1 MTNPPGAADFF
12 ALEAGECLDRL
23 ELLITQGDAPAPAE
37 LLRSARAL
45 RGSALMANHS
55 AIARAAAGFE
65 GLARALRDRGRL
77 WDASTR
83 ERAGQA
89 VDELRH
95 LVRRVRDWSE
105 GDAQR
110 AARIAADLDAL
121 AGSSSGDS
129 LRPVE
134 AAERSGVNTG
144 VRAFV
149 AREGALIAS
158 ALDRAAR
165 ALEASPESREPLYAV
180 LRRMQS
186 LRGLAEIGD
195 LTPLPEIL
203 DGIELAVGDLTRLFA
218 PPPGVSRLLD
228 SAAAALTRV
237 SRDVADQGRPDADP
251 PEARRFTELLL
262 RAFATEQDV
271 LPIESL
277 YREGDAEP
285 MQRSLAQPQFSA
297 PSPLGAVELV
307 SYGEHLTQAADRIT
321 GAGSATA
328 RDLRL
333 YALVSILRSVAV
345 PGPDP
350 VTPALA
356 RFGRAAR
363 SAIGSGA
370 AAAEPEEFGGRLREA
385 GRLLSGLAEHGV
397 QSVAAE
403 RLAAI
408 AVQLDAAGAAEEVEV
423 PAAQEPAGVRQAN
436 GTAAAVPAPADTD
449 VVPVES
455 LAFDGES
462 VFPPRETPAPAA
474 SHAAVVIEPEVVEP
488 GIVEPDVVDIT
499 SLAPSDRLQLERAY
513 DTYRQLM
520 SSAPAAPGGAPAAAA
535 PSDAMPPAPPMRR
548 ATDLPPV
555 DIRSLCYSGRGA
567 LERAAEVRAEVTR
580 RLGDS
585 GDLRTVEP
593 LLRELLDL
601 VPLALDIAH

>member
-1 MTNPPGAADFF
+1 MTNPLGAADFF

-23 ELLITQGDAPAPAE
+23 EVLITQGDAPAPAE
-37 LLRSARAL
+37 LLRTARAL

-129 LRPVE
+129 LRPLA
-134 AAERSGVNTG
+134 AAEPAGVNTG

-165 ALEASPESREPLYAV
+165 ALETSPESREPLYAV

-218 PPPGVSRLLD
+218 PPPGVSELLD
-228 SAAAALTRV
+228 AAAAALTRV

-277 YREGDAEP
+277 YREGDADP

-307 SYGEHLTQAADRIT
+307 SYGEHLAQAADRIT

-385 GRLLSGLAEHGV
+385 GRLLSGLAETGV

-403 RLAAI
+403 RLVVIAI
-408 AVQLDAAGAAEEVEV
+408 QLDATGAAEETDSTR
-423 PAAQEPAGVRQAN
+423 G
-436 GTAAAVPAPADTD
+436 ADADAD

-462 VFPPRETPAPAA
+462 VFSPREAPTVAEAAVAIAPAA
-474 SHAAVVIEPEVVEP
+474 AVAAPAAEPEVREPELEPDVVEP
-488 GIVEPDVVDIT
+488 GIVDIA
-499 SLAPSDRLQLERAY
+499 SLAPSDRLPLERAF

-520 SSAPAAPGGAPAAAA
+520 SAAAAAPASASAAAALPAAAA
-535 PSDAMPPAPPMRR
+535 PAAPPMRR

-585 GDLRTVEP
+585 GDLRAVEP

>member
-1 MTNPPGAADFF
+1 MTNPLGAADFF

-23 ELLITQGDAPAPAE
+23 EVLITQGDAPAPAE
-37 LLRSARAL
+37 LLRAARAL

-65 GLARALRDRGRL
+65 GLARALRDRGRP

-95 LVRRVRDWSE
+95 LVRRVREWSE

-110 AARIAADLDAL
+110 ASRIAADLDAL

-129 LRPVE
+129 LRPP
-134 AAERSGVNTG
+134 AAAPGEPGGVNTG

-165 ALEASPESREPLYAV
+165 ALETSPEAREPLYAV

-195 LTPLPEIL
+195 LTPLPEVL

-218 PPPGVSRLLD
+218 PPPGVSDLLD

-237 SRDVADQGRPDADP
+237 SRDVADQGRPDPDP
-251 PEARRFTELLL
+251 PEARRFTERLL

-277 YREGDAEP
+277 YWAGETEP
-285 MQRSLAQPQFSA
+285 MQRSTAQPQFSA
-297 PSPLGAVELV
+297 PAPLGAVELV
-307 SYGEHLTQAADRIT
+307 SYGEHLAQAADRIT
-321 GAGSATA
+321 GAGNATA

-350 VTPALA
+350 GTPALP

-363 SAIGSGA
+363 AAIGEGA
-370 AAAEPEEFGGRLREA
+370 AAADPEEFGGRLREA
-385 GRLLSGLAEHGV
+385 GRLLSGLAAGGEQPAAAARLDAIATQLEGPAAAPIP
-397 QSVAAE
+397 VAA
-403 RLAAI
+403 
-408 AVQLDAAGAAEEVEV
+408 AVA
-423 PAAQEPAGVRQAN
+423 PAPE
-436 GTAAAVPAPADTD
+436 AAAVPI
-449 VVPVES
+449 EQ
-455 LAFDGES
+455 LAFEGES
-462 VFPPRETPAPAA
+462 VFARKTAAPPPPVPAAAPAMAPA
-474 SHAAVVIEPEVVEP
+474 SSAPVPESEVVE
-488 GIVEPDVVDIT
+488 IA
-499 SLAPSDRLQLERAY
+499 SLAPGGRLPLELAFDR
-513 DTYRQLM
+513 YRQLM
-520 SSAPAAPGGAPAAAA
+520 TAAPDATRVAAPAAGRSPEAH
-535 PSDAMPPAPPMRR
+535 PAPPMRR
-548 ATDLPPV
+548 VTDLPPV
-555 DIRSLCYSGRGA
+555 DVRSLCYSGRGA
-567 LERAAEVRAEVTR
+567 LERAAEVRGEITR
-580 RLGDS
+580 RLADS
-585 GDLRTVEP
+585 ADLRAVEP

-601 VPLALDIAH
+601 VPLALDAAH

>member
-1 MTNPPGAADFF
+1 MSNPLGAADFF

-23 ELLITQGDAPAPAE
+23 EVLITQGDAPAPAE

-129 LRPVE
+129 LRPV
-134 AAERSGVNTG
+134 ASAEPGGVNTG

-165 ALEASPESREPLYAV
+165 ALETSPESREPLYAV

-218 PPPGVSRLLD
+218 PPPGVSQLLD

-237 SRDVADQGRPDADP
+237 SRDVADQGRPEADP

-277 YREGDAEP
+277 YREGDTDP
-285 MQRSLAQPQFSA
+285 MQRSMAQPQFSA

-385 GRLLSGLAEHGV
+385 GRLLSGLAENGV

-403 RLAAI
+403 RLGVI
-408 AVQLDAAGAAEEVEV
+408 AVQLDAAGATEEIEATVV
-423 PAAQEPAGVRQAN
+423 QEPAPISQETE
-436 GTAAAVPAPADTD
+436 TAAATAAAAAAPADAD

-462 VFPPRETPAPAA
+462 VFSPREASASASAA
-474 SHAAVVIEPEVVEP
+474 
-488 GIVEPDVVDIT
+488 PDVVEIT
-499 SLAPSDRLQLERAY
+499 SLAPSDRLPLERAF

-520 SSAPAAPGGAPAAAA
+520 SRALAAPGSAPATATAASDPA
-535 PSDAMPPAPPMRR
+535 PPAPPMRR

>member
-1 MTNPPGAADFF
+1 MTNPLGAADFF

-23 ELLITQGDAPAPAE
+23 EVLITQGDAPAPAE

-129 LRPVE
+129 LRPVA
-134 AAERSGVNTG
+134 AAEPSGVNTG

-218 PPPGVSRLLD
+218 PPPGVSELLD

-237 SRDVADQGRPDADP
+237 SRDVADQGRPEADP

-277 YREGDAEP
+277 YREGDADP
-285 MQRSLAQPQFSA
+285 MQRSMAQPQFSA

-370 AAAEPEEFGGRLREA
+370 AAAEPEEFGSRLREA
-385 GRLLSGLAEHGV
+385 GRLLSGLAEQGV

-403 RLAAI
+403 RLGVI
-408 AVQLDAAGAAEEVEV
+408 AVQMDETLEVEV
-423 PAAQEPAGVRQAN
+423 MESVAVKSAIEEPAEIPPLEQL
-436 GTAAAVPAPADTD
+436 PAPDPDVD
-449 VVPVES
+449 VVPIAS
-455 LAFDGES
+455 LAFDGET
-462 VFPPRETPAPAA
+462 VFAAREAPPRPVAA
-474 SHAAVVIEPEVVEP
+474 
-488 GIVEPDVVDIT
+488 VEPDVVEIT
-499 SLAPSDRLQLERAY
+499 SLAPSDRLPLERAF

-520 SSAPAAPGGAPAAAA
+520 STAPAARASASTAPVASSAPA
-535 PSDAMPPAPPMRR
+535 APPMRR

-580 RLGDS
+580 RLADS
-585 GDLRTVEP
+585 ADLRAVEP